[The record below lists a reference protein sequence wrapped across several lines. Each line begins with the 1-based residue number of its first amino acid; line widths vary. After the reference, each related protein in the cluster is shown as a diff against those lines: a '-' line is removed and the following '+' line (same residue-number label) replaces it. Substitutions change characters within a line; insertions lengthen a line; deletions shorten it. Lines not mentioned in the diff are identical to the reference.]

1 MNYSQPTKSFSLS
14 ILLSIV
20 SLALDAQQLL
30 VPPYLQPGNSSPL
43 TKEQP
48 VLIWQTDSI
57 PGEYKVEYV
66 LGSSIEGATK
76 MMSTKVTSVKLNLK
90 NKTTYLYRAT
100 LPKLKL
106 DTQYAYRVSLKGN
119 PIASGVYHSRTKKVQ
134 TRFAVF
140 GDCGAGTPQQAAI
153 AYQVFQQKPQFV
165 LVTGDNVYRSGLEKE
180 YRENFFPYYTAKEAS
195 PEKGAPLM
203 NTLPFYMLLGNH
215 DVYGDDFDKTPDGL
229 AYFYYND
236 LPLNGPVTDF
246 VTKPT
251 GNEQLIKAFKTNVG
265 SRYPRMSNFSF
276 DYGNVHIA
284 CLDANPYTNPLDP
297 TLVQWLA
304 DDMRNSKADWK
315 IVSYHHPGFNSSKA
329 HYNYQQMRLLSPV
342 LEQLGID
349 MVLTGHVHN
358 YQRTVPLKFEPKR
371 DSTGTRYLISEEGR
385 VDGKFT
391 LDEKFDGIN
400 NTKPNGIIYIV
411 TGAGGA
417 PLYDTSLRGGA
428 PLYDTSLSGKPDLWK
443 HDPQANWVPY
453 TTKIVSDIHSFTLIE
468 TDGKT
473 LLLKQMNAK
482 GEVFDQIKVTK

>member
-1 MNYSQPTKSFSLS
+1 MKHFGRVIFLFLFGLIAFS
-14 ILLSIV
+14 
-20 SLALDAQQLL
+20 SLQAQQIL
-30 VPPYLQPGNSSPL
+30 VPPYLQPGNSPTFS
-43 TKEQP
+43 KEQP

-57 PGEYKVEYV
+57 PGEFKVEYV
-66 LGSSIEGATK
+66 QGTTVEGATK
-76 MMSTKVTSVKLNLK
+76 PITSKVTSSKLFLK
-90 NKTTYLYRAT
+90 NKTTYLYRAV
-100 LPKLKL
+100 LSKVKL
-106 DTQYAYRVSLKGN
+106 DTEYAYRVSLKGN
-119 PIASGVYHSRTKKVQ
+119 AIATGSYNARSKKTQ

-140 GDCGAGTPQQAAI
+140 GDCGAGTPFQAGI
-153 AYQVFQQKPQFV
+153 AYQVYQQKPQFV
-165 LVTGDNVYRSGLEKE
+165 LVTGDNVYRSGLESE
-180 YRENFFPYYTAKEAS
+180 YRQNFFPYYTATPAA

-203 NTLPFYMLLGNH
+203 NNIPFYMLLGNH
-215 DVYGDDFDKTPDGL
+215 DVYGDNFDKTPDGL

-251 GNEQLIKAFKTNVG
+251 GNEQLVKAFKTNAG

-297 TLVQWLA
+297 ALVQWLA
-304 DDMRNSKADWK
+304 QDMQNSTADWK

-391 LDEKFDGIN
+391 LDEKFDGIT

-417 PLYDTSLRGGA
+417 PLYDTSL
-428 PLYDTSLSGKPDLWK
+428 SGKPDLWK
-443 HDPQANWVPY
+443 HDPQENWVPY
-453 TTKIVSDIHSFTLIE
+453 TVKIVSDIHSFTMIE
-468 TDGKT
+468 TDGKK
-473 LLLKQMNAK
+473 LILKQMNAQ
-482 GEVFDQIKVTK
+482 GVVFDEIKVTK

>member
-153 AYQVFQQKPQFV
+153 AYQVYQQKPQFV

-417 PLYDTSLRGGA
+417 PLYDTSL
-428 PLYDTSLSGKPDLWK
+428 SGKPDLWK